1 MRKIKVGF
9 LPLYVKL
16 YDDVVPGLRPRLEA
30 FYETMA
36 KKLEEQ
42 GMDVVRAP
50 FCRLEG
56 EFLKTVADFEEAGAQ
71 CIVTLHMAYS
81 PSLECVKALTETT
94 LPIVIMDTT
103 ETYGF
108 DPMVDP
114 DELMYNH
121 GIHGVMDMCNL
132 LLRNSKQYAIAA
144 GHYLHSDVV
153 ERTCGYVRAAV
164 AAHAV
169 NGIKVGTYGGEFA
182 GMGDFQAG
190 KRELKEWFGIDL
202 VEADDEEIKA
212 IRATIT
218 DADVDAEIA
227 FDDANY
233 ERAEVLN
240 ETNYRENT
248 KDCLTIRKWID
259 KHGLNAFSMN
269 FLKFTAESGLKSVP
283 FLEACK
289 AMTRGIG
296 YAGEGDALDA
306 AIMGAIYKA
315 YDQASFCEIFCP
327 DWKGNS
333 FMISHMGEMNYA
345 VSDIKPQLNNVA
357 FNYTN
362 AAAPVVGYAKFRG
375 GKAIYANIC
384 RDAEGYCM
392 VITPIEM
399 LDVKED
405 SFKKSMRGWFKPST
419 TVADL
424 LECLSIYG
432 ATHHSLLIYD
442 ASVEEIEY
450 FATLLG
456 MKVITL

>member
-1 MRKIKVGF
+1 MKKIKVGF

-103 ETYGF
+103 ETYEF

-114 DELMYNH
+114 GELMYNH

-132 LLRNSKQYAIAA
+132 LLRNEKQYAIAA

-190 KRELKEWFGIDL
+190 KRELKEWFGIEL

-240 ETNYRENT
+240 EVNYRENT
-248 KDCLTIRKWID
+248 KDCLTIRKWIE

-269 FLKFTAESGLKSVP
+269 FLKFTAETGLKSVP

-327 DWKGNS
+327 DWKGNT

-399 LDVKED
+399 MDVKED
-405 SFKKSMRGWFKPST
+405 TFKKSMRGWFKPST

>member
-1 MRKIKVGF
+1 M
-9 LPLYVKL
+9 
-16 YDDVVPGLRPRLEA
+16 
-30 FYETMA
+30 
-36 KKLEEQ
+36 
-42 GMDVVRAP
+42 
-50 FCRLEG
+50 
-56 EFLKTVADFEEAGAQ
+56 
-71 CIVTLHMAYS
+71 
-81 PSLECVKALTETT
+81 
-94 LPIVIMDTT
+94 
-103 ETYGF
+103 
-108 DPMVDP
+108 
-114 DELMYNH
+114 
-121 GIHGVMDMCNL
+121 
-132 LLRNSKQYAIAA
+132 
-144 GHYLHSDVV
+144 
-153 ERTCGYVRAAV
+153 
-164 AAHAV
+164 
-169 NGIKVGTYGGEFA
+169 
-182 GMGDFQAG
+182 
-190 KRELKEWFGIDL
+190 
-202 VEADDEEIKA
+202 
-212 IRATIT
+212 IR
-218 DADVDAEIA
+218 
-227 FDDANY
+227 
-233 ERAEVLN
+233 
-240 ETNYRENT
+240 
-248 KDCLTIRKWID
+248 
-259 KHGLNAFSMN
+259 H
-269 FLKFTAESGLKSVP
+269 
-283 FLEACK
+283 
-289 AMTRGIG
+289 IG

-357 FNYTN
+357 FNYTT

-399 LDVKED
+399 MDVKED
-405 SFKKSMRGWFKPST
+405 TFKKSMRGWFKPST

>member
-202 VEADDEEIKA
+202 VEADDDEIKA

>member
-1 MRKIKVGF
+1 MKKIKVGF

-16 YDDVVPGLRPRLEA
+16 YDDVVPDLRPRLEA

-56 EFLKTVADFEEAGAQ
+56 EFLKTVSDFEDAGAQ

-103 ETYGF
+103 ETYEF

-114 DELMYNH
+114 GELMYNH

-132 LLRNSKQYAIAA
+132 LLRNNKQYAIAA

-164 AAHAV
+164 AAYAL

-190 KRELKEWFGIDL
+190 KRELMEWFGIDL
-202 VEADDEEIKA
+202 IEADDEEIKA
-212 IRATIT
+212 IRAAIT
-218 DADVDAEIA
+218 DAEVDAEIA

-233 ERAEVLN
+233 ERAEELN
-240 ETNYRENT
+240 EVNYRENT
-248 KDCLTIRKWID
+248 KDCLAIRKWID

-345 VSDIKPQLNNVA
+345 VSDIKPQLHNVA

-375 GKAIYANIC
+375 GKAIYANVC

-399 LDVKED
+399 MDVKED
-405 SFKKSMRGWFKPST
+405 TFTKSMRGWFMPHC

-424 LECLSIYG
+424 LEGLSTYG

-442 ASVEEIEY
+442 ATVEEIEY

>member
-1 MRKIKVGF
+1 MKKIKVGF

-42 GMDVVRAP
+42 GMDVIRAP

-164 AAHAV
+164 AANAV

-212 IRATIT
+212 IRASIT
-218 DADVDAEIA
+218 DAEVDAEIA

-248 KDCLTIRKWID
+248 KDCLAIRKWID

-357 FNYTN
+357 FNYTT

-424 LECLSIYG
+424 LECLSFYG

>member
-1 MRKIKVGF
+1 MKKIKIGF

-94 LPIVIMDTT
+94 LPLVVMDTT
-103 ETYGF
+103 ETYEF

-114 DELMYNH
+114 GELMYNH

-132 LLRNSKQYAIAA
+132 LLRNNKQYAIAA

-164 AAHAV
+164 AAYAL

-190 KRELKEWFGIDL
+190 KRELMEWFGIDL
-202 VEADDEEIKA
+202 MEADDEEIKS
-212 IRATIT
+212 IRAAIT
-218 DADVDAEIA
+218 DEEVDAEIA

-233 ERAEVLN
+233 ERAEELN

-248 KDCLTIRKWID
+248 KDCLAIRKWID

-269 FLKFTAESGLKSVP
+269 FLKFTAETGLKSVP

-345 VSDIKPQLNNVA
+345 VSDIKPQLHNVA

-375 GKAIYANIC
+375 GKAIYANVC

-399 LDVKED
+399 MDVKED
-405 SFKKSMRGWFKPST
+405 TFTKSMRGWFKPST

-424 LECLSIYG
+424 LENLSMYG

>member
-1 MRKIKVGF
+1 MKKIKVGF

-81 PSLECVKALTETT
+81 PSLECVKALSETT

-103 ETYGF
+103 ETYEF

-114 DELMYNH
+114 GELMYNH

-132 LLRNSKQYAIAA
+132 LLRNEKQYAIAA

-190 KRELKEWFGIDL
+190 KRELKEWFGIEL

-240 ETNYRENT
+240 EVNYRENT
-248 KDCLTIRKWID
+248 KDCLTIRKWIE

-269 FLKFTAESGLKSVP
+269 FLKFTAETGLKSVP

-327 DWKGNS
+327 DWKGNT

-375 GKAIYANIC
+375 GKAIYANVC

-399 LDVKED
+399 MDVKED
-405 SFKKSMRGWFKPST
+405 TFTKSMRGWFKPST

-424 LECLSIYG
+424 LENLSMYG

>member
-202 VEADDEEIKA
+202 VEADDEKIKA

>member
-132 LLRNSKQYAIAA
+132 LLRNNKQYAIAA

-212 IRATIT
+212 IRASIT

>member
-306 AIMGAIYKA
+306 AIMGAIYSW
-315 YDQASFCEIFCP
+315 Y
-327 DWKGNS
+327 
-333 FMISHMGEMNYA
+333 
-345 VSDIKPQLNNVA
+345 
-357 FNYTN
+357 
-362 AAAPVVGYAKFRG
+362 
-375 GKAIYANIC
+375 
-384 RDAEGYCM
+384 
-392 VITPIEM
+392 
-399 LDVKED
+399 
-405 SFKKSMRGWFKPST
+405 PS
-419 TVADL
+419 
-424 LECLSIYG
+424 
-432 ATHHSLLIYD
+432 
-442 ASVEEIEY
+442 
-450 FATLLG
+450 
-456 MKVITL
+456 

>member
-121 GIHGVMDMCNL
+121 GINGVMDMCNL
-132 LLRNSKQYAIAA
+132 LLRNNKQYAIAA

-296 YAGEGDALDA
+296 YAGEDDALDA

-405 SFKKSMRGWFKPST
+405 TFKKSMRGWFKPST

-442 ASVEEIEY
+442 ATVEEIEY

>member
-81 PSLECVKALTETT
+81 PSLECLKALTETT

>member
-56 EFLKTVADFEEAGAQ
+56 EFLKTIADFEEAGAQ

>member
-81 PSLECVKALTETT
+81 PSLECVKALSETT

-103 ETYGF
+103 ETYEF

-114 DELMYNH
+114 GELMYNH

-190 KRELKEWFGIDL
+190 KRELKEWFGIEL

-240 ETNYRENT
+240 EVNYRENT
-248 KDCLTIRKWID
+248 KDCLTIRKWIE

-269 FLKFTAESGLKSVP
+269 FLKFTAETGLKSVP

-399 LDVKED
+399 MDVKED
-405 SFKKSMRGWFKPST
+405 TFKKSMRGWFKPST

>member
-1 MRKIKVGF
+1 MKKIKVGF

-16 YDDVVPGLRPRLEA
+16 YDDVVPDLRPRLEA

-56 EFLKTVADFEEAGAQ
+56 EFLKTIADFENAGAQ

-103 ETYGF
+103 ETYEF

-114 DELMYNH
+114 GELMYNH

-132 LLRNSKQYAIAA
+132 LLRNNKQYAIAA

-405 SFKKSMRGWFKPST
+405 TFKKSMRGWFKPST

-442 ASVEEIEY
+442 ATVEEIEY

>member
-56 EFLKTVADFEEAGAQ
+56 EFLKTIADFEEAGAQ

-182 GMGDFQAG
+182 GIGDFQAG

>member
-1 MRKIKVGF
+1 MKKIKIGF

-16 YDDVVPGLRPRLEA
+16 YDDVVPGIRPRLEA

-42 GMDVVRAP
+42 GMEVIRAP

-94 LPIVIMDTT
+94 LPIVVMDTT
-103 ETYGF
+103 ETYEF
-108 DPMVDP
+108 DPMVDSG
-114 DELMYNH
+114 ELMYNH

-132 LLRNSKQYAIAA
+132 LLRNNKQYAIAA

-153 ERTCGYVRAAV
+153 ERTCGYVRASV
-164 AAHAV
+164 AAHAL

-190 KRELKEWFGIDL
+190 KRELSEWFGVDL
-202 VEADDEEIKA
+202 IEADDEEIKG
-212 IRATIT
+212 IRNAIT
-218 DADVDAEIA
+218 DAEVDAEIA

-248 KDCLTIRKWID
+248 KDCLAIRKWID

-283 FLEACK
+283 FMEACK

-327 DWKGNS
+327 DWKGNTV
-333 FMISHMGEMNYA
+333 MISHMGEMNYA

-362 AAAPVVGYAKFRG
+362 AAAPVVGYAKFRA
-375 GKAIYANIC
+375 GKAIYANVC
-384 RDAEGYCM
+384 RDTEGYCM

-399 LDVKED
+399 LEVKED

-424 LECLSIYG
+424 LEGLSING
-432 ATHHSLLIYD
+432 ATHHSLLIYE
-442 ASVEEIEY
+442 ASVEEIAH
-450 FATLLG
+450 FASLLG
-456 MKVITL
+456 MKVIIL

>member
-1 MRKIKVGF
+1 MKKIKIGF

-16 YDDVVPGLRPRLEA
+16 YDDVVDGLRPRMEA
-30 FYETMA
+30 FYETVA

-42 GMDVVRAP
+42 GMEVLRSP
-50 FCRLEG
+50 FCRLES
-56 EFLKTVADFEEAGAQ
+56 EFLASVADFENQGAQ
-71 CIVTLHMAYS
+71 CLVTLHIAYS
-81 PSLECVKALTETT
+81 PSLECVKALTETP
-94 LPIVIMDTT
+94 LPIVVMDTT
-103 ETYGF
+103 ETYEF

-114 DELMYNH
+114 GELMYNH

-132 LLRNSKQYAIAA
+132 LLRNNKQYAIAA

-153 ERTCGYVRAAV
+153 ERTCSYVRAAV
-164 AAHAV
+164 AANAL

-190 KRELKEWFGIDL
+190 KRELKEWFGVDL
-202 VEADDEEIKA
+202 IEADDAEIKE
-212 IRATIT
+212 IRDAIT
-218 DADVDAEIA
+218 DAEVDAEIA

-240 ETNYRENT
+240 EVNYRENT
-248 KDCLTIRKWID
+248 KDCLAIRKWID

-327 DWKGNS
+327 DWKGNTV
-333 FMISHMGEMNYA
+333 MISHMGEMNYN

-375 GKAIYANIC
+375 GKAIYANVC

-405 SFKKSMRGWFKPST
+405 TFKKSMRGWFKPSV

-424 LECLSIYG
+424 LEGLSING

-442 ASVEEIEY
+442 ASVEEIAY
-450 FATLLG
+450 FASLLG

>member
-132 LLRNSKQYAIAA
+132 LLRNNKQYAIAA

-405 SFKKSMRGWFKPST
+405 TFKKSMRGWFKPST

-442 ASVEEIEY
+442 ATVEEIEY

>member
-1 MRKIKVGF
+1 MKKIKVGF

-190 KRELKEWFGIDL
+190 KRELMEWFGIDL
-202 VEADDEEIKA
+202 MEADDEEIKA
-212 IRATIT
+212 IRAAIT
-218 DADVDAEIA
+218 DAEVDAEIA

-233 ERAEVLN
+233 ERAEELN